1 MRQIYLSAEQIGSD
15 IAIGTGIAIV
25 NNWEI
30 IVGNIILIT
39 LRIFAEWIIFKIRDN
54 RAAPLKRG

>member
-1 MRQIYLSAEQIGSD
+1 VRQIYLSAEQLGSD
-15 IAIGTGIAIV
+15 LAVGTGIAIV

-39 LRIFAEWIIFKIRDN
+39 VRIFAEWIIFKIRDN
-54 RAAPLKRG
+54 RKAPSKLG